1 SIDYKLGDG
10 SWPQWLHDC
19 KNAVRFLRAKAA
31 AYHIDPARIA
41 VAGGSTGGY
50 LALMVGF
57 TAGKKN
63 LEPDGPTPAYRAPCV
78 A

>member
-1 SIDYKLGDG
+1 M
-10 SWPQWLHDC
+10 
-19 KNAVRFLRAKAA
+19 
-31 AYHIDPARIA
+31 DPARIA